1 MSSIYLRS
9 GGLTHHDQIH
19 PVLSATALLISGSFL
34 SPLEDATYEQTMFS
48 PVQSRTVFQS
58 ELTHSMQVSCDPNRD
73 RDATGLTLELRAG
86 TLPFSLCAW
95 RGGTSSKTVVMP
107 PGITKGRSPMLASS
121 DERGEG
127 KGEYEDR
134 MKHCKTRQM

>member
-1 MSSIYLRS
+1 
-9 GGLTHHDQIH
+9 
-19 PVLSATALLISGSFL
+19 
-34 SPLEDATYEQTMFS
+34 MFS

-58 ELTHSMQVSCDPNRD
+58 ELTHSAQVSCDPNRD
-73 RDATGLTLELRAG
+73 RDATGLTLELCTG

-107 PGITKGRSPMLASS
+107 PWITKGRSPMLTSS

-134 MKHCKTRQM
+134 MKHCKT